1 MISNNILKCLINLF
15 TFLTYLTYIIELNYR
30 ILVLKE
36 GEIIEFDSSKA
47 LIASKGMFYELYNK
61 SNL

>member
-1 MISNNILKCLINLF
+1 MISKNILKCLLNLF

-36 GEIIEFDSSKA
+36 GEIIEFDTPKA